1 MYVNYSTRNLRDSPL
16 YGAIKKYYIINRK
29 EYDLLLLL
37 DPFSHKRPRNLTSF
51 LLFDFPWRT
60 SLSIIDAKPVAID
73 RPKNFSLSLSLSLSL
88 CFTRPFYPPIN
99 GYLPFMIHKVN
110 VTRNESARLRLSIR
124 ARAANIAQRE
134 LRQTKS
140 VTERS
145 RNVVRVLSYARST

>member
-1 MYVNYSTRNLRDSPL
+1 
-16 YGAIKKYYIINRK
+16 
-29 EYDLLLLL
+29 
-37 DPFSHKRPRNLTSF
+37 
-51 LLFDFPWRT
+51 
-60 SLSIIDAKPVAID
+60 
-73 RPKNFSLSLSLSLSL
+73 
-88 CFTRPFYPPIN
+88 
-99 GYLPFMIHKVN
+99 MIHKVN